1 MGEKITISAIVLVGP
16 KADKDLLKKCL
27 VSLSWCDEIVKVEP
41 SVKGSFSDRRN
52 YGANKAK
59 GEWLL
64 YVDTDEEVTPLLRRE
79 IIQLINKPINPINQF
94 VVYAIPRKNII
105 FGKEFRHGGQWPDYV
120 KRLFLRSKFKGWKGE
135 LHEEPVF
142 EGKLGHLKNPLIHSK
157 HKNLEEMVDK
167 TNEWSEIEAK
177 LMFESGHPKMNVF
190 RFASAGARE
199 FWLRMVRQ
207 MAFLDGTEGIIYGI
221 YQVYSRLISYAK
233 LWEIQ
238 LKTNN

>member
-1 MGEKITISAIVLVGP
+1 MGEKVTISAIVLVGP
-16 KADKDLLKKCL
+16 KADKDLLKRCL
-27 VSLSWCDEIVKVEP
+27 ASLSWCDEIVKVEP
-41 SVKGSFSDRRN
+41 SVNGSFSDRRN
-52 YGANKAK
+52 TGGKRAR

-64 YVDTDEEVTPLLRRE
+64 YVDTDEVVTLALRKE
-79 IIQLINKPINPINQF
+79 IELRIKNYELGVNA
-94 VVYAIPRKNII
+94 YAIPRKNFI